1 MAGYEQYFPPGL
13 RGPLKDIFGMAR
25 VVGEG
30 GAGLLRSIQ
39 QDPLAVN
46 QAIGDSMVGGIQ
58 SAVADPVGAARGM
71 YEDFTTTASN
81 ALNKNA
87 AEYLMDMYGITP
99 DQASPEQLKAVND
112 ARYADMA
119 SLFAVVAP
127 GLGPAA
133 KGAKTVAKAAADV
146 DYGGLAADATYAGR
160 SIAQGDA
167 QGILEAFQRG
177 GEGKDLSAAR
187 AGDRFEVKGSD
198 FFAQA
203 RAGGKGKDPALYT
216 PFSGI
221 KAATPPA
228 LWTAAGERQGGL
240 LDATM
245 LDPSDFKNKR
255 MYFATGDRTTNQDLV
270 QEVNDYLLRNGGQQT
285 YGGPRYMDQVDR
297 GVWASEANPMKAK
310 SNAWIEANKRNEDY
324 IAAYM
329 PMGERSGDFSK
340 HMSDVYGGMIA
351 TGANSARWT
360 RNVGKIDEAIAKKFP
375 KIKDRPS
382 FSSPAFPEWLSGQ
395 KGGVRASLIKFFDSS
410 QMQKLGVPEVGP
422 ARFAITQPE
431 LMLSDTASVGYRFG
445 TPKRGAVS
453 ERTDLHP
460 SYNAELAMEPGTTS
474 STLGFDLPWLIGA
487 RDSALPKAASF
498 AKEKGILDLKAK
510 PKDVKSYMGNPNINQ
525 LVDDQWIDEASLYK
539 EILNSQGK
547 PGADRYVMGLLQS
560 YMAK

>member
-1 MAGYEQYFPPGL
+1 MAGYEQYIPPGL
-13 RGPLKDIFGMAR
+13 RGPLKDLFGMAR
-25 VVGEG
+25 VTGDA
-30 GAGLLRSIQ
+30 GAGILRAVQ
-39 QDPLAVN
+39 EDPLAVN
-46 QAIGDSMVGGIQ
+46 QAIGESMIGGIQ
-58 SAVADPVGAARGM
+58 SMATDPVGTVRGVVS
-71 YEDFTTTASN
+71 DTAGTVQR
-81 ALNKNA
+81 ALTNTA
-87 AEYLMDMYGITP
+87 VDYLPEGVTLSS
-99 DQASPEQLKAVND
+99 ATPEQLKMAND
-112 ARYADMA
+112 ARYADLASTAAMA
-119 SLFAVVAP
+119 IP
-127 GLGPAA
+127 GTKALKAG
-133 KGAKTVAKAAADV
+133 AKAAGDV
-146 DYGGLAADATYAGR
+146 DVSGLAADATYAGR
-160 SIAQGDA
+160 SIAQGDPR
-167 QGILEAFQRG
+167 GIIEAFQRG
-177 GEGKDLSAAR
+177 GEGESLSAAK

-198 FFAQA
+198 FFPEA
-203 RAGGKGKDPALYT
+203 RVGGRGKDPALYT
-216 PFSGI
+216 PFSSI
-221 KAATPPA
+221 KSATPPA
-228 LWTAAGERQGGL
+228 LWAAAGERQGGL
-240 LDATM
+240 LDAPI
-245 LDPSDFKNKR
+245 LEPSDFKNKR

-351 TGANSARWT
+351 AGENSALWT
-360 RNVGKIDEAIAKKFP
+360 RNVAKIDEAIAKKFP

-382 FSSPAFPEWLSGQ
+382 FSSPAFPEWLSSQ

-460 SYNAELAMEPGTTS
+460 SYNAEIAMEPGTTS

-498 AKEKGILDLKAK
+498 AREKGVLDLKAK

-547 PGADRYVMGLLQS
+547 LDADRYVMGLLQS

>member
-1 MAGYEQYFPPGL
+1 MAGYEQYLPPGL

-30 GAGLLRSIQ
+30 GAGLLNSIR
-39 QDPLAVN
+39 QDPMAVN

-58 SAVADPVGAARGM
+58 SAVSDPVGTARNVIRDTAGTVQRALTNTAVD
-71 YEDFTTTASN
+71 YLPEGVTLTTA
-81 ALNKNA
+81 
-87 AEYLMDMYGITP
+87 TP
-99 DQASPEQLKAVND
+99 DQLKEAND
-112 ARYADMA
+112 ARYTDMA
-119 SLFAVVAP
+119 STMAMAVP
-127 GLGPAA
+127 GA
-133 KGAKTVAKAAADV
+133 KGAKTVARAAADV

-167 QGILEAFQRG
+167 SGILEAFQRG

-198 FFAQA
+198 FFEQA

-270 QEVNDYLLRNGGQQT
+270 QEVNDYLLKNGGQQT

-351 TGANSARWT
+351 TGANTARWT

-525 LVDDQWIDEASLYK
+525 LVDDQWVDEASLYK

-547 PGADRYVMGLLQS
+547 PAADRYVMGLLQS

>member
-1 MAGYEQYFPPGL
+1 MAGYEQYLPPGL

-30 GAGLLRSIQ
+30 GAGLLNSIR
-39 QDPLAVN
+39 QDPMAVN
-46 QAIGDSMVGGIQ
+46 QAIGDSMVNAI
-58 SAVADPVGAARGM
+58 SDPVGTARNVIRDTAGTVQRALTNTAVD
-71 YEDFTTTASN
+71 YLPEGVTLTTA
-81 ALNKNA
+81 
-87 AEYLMDMYGITP
+87 TP
-99 DQASPEQLKAVND
+99 DQLKEAND
-112 ARYADMA
+112 ARYTDMA
-119 SLFAVVAP
+119 STMAMAVP
-127 GLGPAA
+127 GA
-133 KGAKTVAKAAADV
+133 KGAKTVARAAADV

-270 QEVNDYLLRNGGQQT
+270 QEVNDYLLKNGGQQT

-351 TGANSARWT
+351 TGANTARWT

-525 LVDDQWIDEASLYK
+525 LVDDQWVDEASLYK

>member
-1 MAGYEQYFPPGL
+1 MDYRQYVPPGL
-13 RGPLKDIFGMAR
+13 RGPLDDLMGMGK
-25 VVGEG
+25 VVGQG
-30 GAGLLRSIQ
+30 GYDLLRAIQ
-39 QDPLAVN
+39 QDPGAVN
-46 QAIGDSMVGGIQ
+46 QAVGDSMVGGIR
-58 SAVADPVGAARGM
+58 SLITDPVGTAKGVYEEATGTVGRALTDTAADYLPEGVTM
-71 YEDFTTTASN
+71 ATAT
-81 ALNKNA
+81 A
-87 AEYLMDMYGITP
+87 ADITS
-99 DQASPEQLKAVND
+99 AND
-112 ARYADMA
+112 ARYADLASTMA
-119 SLFAVVAP
+119 MAVP
-127 GLGPAA
+127 GTKALKAG
-133 KGAKTVAKAAADV
+133 AKAAGNV
-146 DYGGLAADATYAGR
+146 DYDGLAADLTYGGK
-160 SIAQGDA
+160 SIVQGDG
-167 QGILEAFQRG
+167 QGLLEAFQRG
-177 GEGKDLSAAR
+177 GEGKSVGAAA

-198 FFAQA
+198 FFDAA
-203 RAGGKGKDPALYT
+203 RGGKGKDPALYT

-221 KAATPPA
+221 KHATPPA
-228 LWTAAGERQGGL
+228 LWTASGQRQGNL
-240 LDATM
+240 LDSVM
-245 LDPSDFKNKR
+245 IDPSELLGKN

-270 QEVNDYLLRNGGQQT
+270 QEVNDYLLRNGGQKT

-310 SNAWIEANKRNEDY
+310 SNAWIEANKRGEDY

-340 HMSDVYGGMIA
+340 HMSDVYGGMIS

-445 TPKRGAVS
+445 TPRRGAVS

-498 AKEKGILDLKAK
+498 AREKNILDLKAK

-525 LVDDQWIDEASLYK
+525 LVDDQWVDEASLYK